1 MLSFVLLLHVAIA
14 DVPKTIPL
22 PHIRGKELYDDL
34 CFQCHGVNGMADT
47 PLAKSTSSPKLAG
60 QFLDGNYAEGI
71 KVVQQ
76 GVGVMPAYEMI
87 IDKHDTKRI
96 LIYLSGLDAET
107 GLDPRV
113 KPEEEEDP
121 KEKSKEKSKT
131 DSNTNKKKP
140 VKLTPSK
147 KPIPENKP

>member
-1 MLSFVLLLHVAIA
+1 MLSFVLLFHVAVA

-34 CFQCHGVNGMADT
+34 CFQCHGVNGMAET
-47 PLAKSTSSPKLAG
+47 PLAKSTGSPKLAG
-60 QFLDGNYAEGI
+60 KFLDGNYAEGI

-76 GVGVMPAYEMI
+76 GVGTMPAYEMI

-96 LIYLSGLDAET
+96 LIYLSGLDAQT

-113 KPEEEEDP
+113 KPEEEEEPEQEP
-121 KEKSKEKSKT
+121 KKSNT
-131 DSNTNKKKP
+131 NLNTNKKKP
-140 VKLTPSK
+140 VKLNPPK
-147 KPIPENKP
+147 KPVPENKP